1 MHVLASFVFRQGQ
14 AKLATVP
21 IKNENGKYVSGT
33 LSYAQGATMKIGKRT
48 GIMLL
53 AVVLLTGCGS
63 FWNVLNTGGGGCTTN
78 CTTLTSGV
86 FYVLNSS
93 PGQVEIVGSSI
104 SGGTLNAL
112 AGSPYSVPSGPY
124 AIAVAPNNNFL
135 YVSTQSGIYL
145 YTIGTGG
152 ELKLASATPVAADFS
167 AVTMQVD
174 ATNSWLVE
182 ASGTGYL
189 YAIPIK
195 PSDGTVTGAV
205 QQVTL
210 AGITAH
216 QLAISPDNTKIF
228 VTLGGVGTAV
238 IPFAAASADPLP
250 ATISTAPIA
259 VKEVG
264 GSAVSVA
271 VDPINR
277 LLYIGE
283 TLATSGSSNTGGL
296 RAFNYSSLS
305 GVPTELAGSPFAS
318 GGLAPVSILAT
329 SSGAYVYV
337 ANATVS
343 NSTTGNIS
351 GFTVIAS
358 GTTYSLTALSST
370 ASAGTTPAGM
380 AEDST
385 SAFLLL
391 VNSGGGPDLEAY
403 TFDTTTPGKLDSSL
417 TSSTG
422 TDPVG
427 ARAIAA
433 AP

>member
-1 MHVLASFVFRQGQ
+1 MHVLASFVFLQGQ

-167 AVTMQVD
+167 ADTMQVD
-174 ATNSWLVE
+174 ATN
-182 ASGTGYL
+182 
-189 YAIPIK
+189 
-195 PSDGTVTGAV
+195 
-205 QQVTL
+205 
-210 AGITAH
+210 
-216 QLAISPDNTKIF
+216 
-228 VTLGGVGTAV
+228 
-238 IPFAAASADPLP
+238 
-250 ATISTAPIA
+250 
-259 VKEVG
+259 
-264 GSAVSVA
+264 
-271 VDPINR
+271 
-277 LLYIGE
+277 
-283 TLATSGSSNTGGL
+283 
-296 RAFNYSSLS
+296 
-305 GVPTELAGSPFAS
+305 
-318 GGLAPVSILAT
+318 
-329 SSGAYVYV
+329 
-337 ANATVS
+337 
-343 NSTTGNIS
+343 
-351 GFTVIAS
+351 
-358 GTTYSLTALSST
+358 
-370 ASAGTTPAGM
+370 
-380 AEDST
+380 
-385 SAFLLL
+385 
-391 VNSGGGPDLEAY
+391 
-403 TFDTTTPGKLDSSL
+403 
-417 TSSTG
+417 
-422 TDPVG
+422 
-427 ARAIAA
+427 
-433 AP
+433 